1 MSAGIILIRYA
12 GLPLVKSEAE
22 RRAAHTGQERQHGMS
37 NRRGGVVIEHAVE
50 IRRSPDE
57 VFDYCTDLRREPE
70 WNPRTRRI
78 EKLTDGPIGVGTRY
92 QGEWIRGDPMTIEL
106 VRFQRPTT
114 WASVGRSRR
123 LVATS
128 QGQVAKR
135 PGGARL
141 VIRTELQPQGALRF
155 LLPVLGP
162 IMRRR
167 EHRNLRAIKTA
178 LER

>member
-12 GLPLVKSEAE
+12 GLPLMRREAE
-22 RRAAHTGQERQHGMS
+22 RRAAHTRQGRRHGVGS
-37 NRRGGVVIEHAVE
+37 GRRGLVIEPAVD
-50 IRRSPDE
+50 IQQSPDE
-57 VFDYCTDLRREPE
+57 VFDYSTDLSREPE
-70 WNPRTRRI
+70 WNPRTRWI
-78 EKLTDGPIGVGTRY
+78 EKLTDGPIGLGTRFR
-92 QGEWIRGDPMTIEL
+92 GEWIKGDPMTIEL
-106 VRFQRPTT
+106 VRVERPTA

-123 LVATS
+123 LVANS
-128 QGQVAKR
+128 EGQVSKT

-141 VIRTELQPQGALRF
+141 VIRMELQPRGALRL

-167 EHRNLRAIKTA
+167 EHRNLRTIEAA

>member
-1 MSAGIILIRYA
+1 MG
-12 GLPLVKSEAE
+12 
-22 RRAAHTGQERQHGMS
+22 

-50 IRRSPDE
+50 IRRSPEE

-78 EKLTDGPIGVGTRY
+78 EKLTDGPIGLGTRY
-92 QGEWIRGDPMTIEL
+92 LGEWIRGDPMTIEF
-106 VRFQRPTT
+106 VRFQRPTA
-114 WASVGRSRR
+114 WGSVGRSRW
-123 LVATS
+123 LVANS
-128 QGQVAKR
+128 EGQVSKT

-141 VIRTELQPQGALRF
+141 VIRMELQPRGALR
-155 LLPVLGP
+155 LLRPALGP

-167 EHRNLRAIKTA
+167 EHRNLRMIKAA

>member
-1 MSAGIILIRYA
+1 MG
-12 GLPLVKSEAE
+12 
-22 RRAAHTGQERQHGMS
+22 

-78 EKLTDGPIGVGTRY
+78 EKLTDGPIGLGTRY
-92 QGEWIRGDPMTIEL
+92 LGEWIRGDPMTIEF
-106 VRFQRPTT
+106 VGFERPTA

-123 LVATS
+123 ILATS
-128 QGQVAKR
+128 EGQVSKT

-141 VIRTELQPQGALRF
+141 VIRMELQPQGPLRY
-155 LLPVLGP
+155 LMPMLGP
-162 IMRRR
+162 AMRRR
-167 EHRNLRAIKTA
+167 EDRNLRAIKAA